1 MRVLSYREA
10 RRMAL
15 EHLAKLARTLPETER
30 YKPMYVIAGK
40 VLSLADLIR
49 EVMLDTDIGRLYVY
63 TWARER
69 GIAIV
74 G

>member
-1 MRVLSYREA
+1 MRALSYREA
-10 RRMAL
+10 KMMAL
-15 EHLAKLARTLPETER
+15 QHLTKLARTLPETEK
-30 YKPMYVIAGK
+30 YKPMYVIMGR

-49 EVMLDTDIGRLYVY
+49 EVAMDTDIGKLYVY